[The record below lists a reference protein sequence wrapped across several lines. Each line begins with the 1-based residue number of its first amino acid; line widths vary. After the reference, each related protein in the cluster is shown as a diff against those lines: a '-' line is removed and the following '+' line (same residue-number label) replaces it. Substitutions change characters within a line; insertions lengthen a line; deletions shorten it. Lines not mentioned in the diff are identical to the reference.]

1 MPKALVVQPGGL
13 GTGKVGVPKAL
24 VVQPGGLGTGKV
36 VYLRLLWFSRVV
48 KAQERLC
55 T

>member
-1 MPKALVVQPGGL
+1 M
-13 GTGKVGVPKAL
+13 PKAL

-48 KAQERLC
+48 
-55 T
+55 